1 MSRRFELPLS
11 IAEGCWGERTV
22 SLPLNVGVSVVAQ
35 NPIGIVALQKPPGIR
50 THPND
55 SRVDG
60 RALLT
65 CPYNLR
71 SECYNWQSPVGDTM
85 RLHLLNR
92 LDSPTSG
99 VLLAALNEDLA
110 EEIRAHFAAR
120 RVQKRYFSIVEGS
133 SLKGPRI
140 WRDSLRITR
149 ARDKLRVYA
158 GGGERVETEVR
169 LLQAR
174 RLGPPLLLLELRP
187 RTGRTHQLRVQC
199 AYRGYPVVG
208 DATYGDLKLNRRIKL
223 RLGTK
228 RLFLHSNRI
237 AFELRFKGKKVRFRA
252 EVPMPETFETLL
264 SFSER

>member
-1 MSRRFELPLS
+1 M
-11 IAEGCWGERTV
+11 

-71 SECYNWQSPVGDTM
+71 SECYNWQSLVGDTM

-110 EEIRAHFAAR
+110 EEIRAHFAVR

-174 RLGPPLLLLELRP
+174 RLGPPLLLRELRP

-199 AYRGYPVVG
+199 AHRGCPVVG
-208 DATYGDLKLNRRIKL
+208 DATYGDFKLNRRIK
-223 RLGTK
+223 
-228 RLFLHSNRI
+228 
-237 AFELRFKGKKVRFRA
+237 LRFKGKKVRFRA